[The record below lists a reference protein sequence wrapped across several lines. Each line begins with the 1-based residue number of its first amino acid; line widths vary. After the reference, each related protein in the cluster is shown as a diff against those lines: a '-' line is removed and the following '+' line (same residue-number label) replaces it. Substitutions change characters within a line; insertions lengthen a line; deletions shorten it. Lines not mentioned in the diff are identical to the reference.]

1 MCDYSQLSDH
11 NYSELLMK
19 NEAANAPIM
28 FEEFV
33 KVVIRPD
40 IYCACTFVMQF
51 TKLIVFFSFSHEKI
65 EGMARFF
72 FLNFI
77 IHVVLVNPLT
87 FNSQDLIVNSPL
99 WLLYISL

>member
-1 MCDYSQLSDH
+1 
-11 NYSELLMK
+11 MK

-40 IYCACTFVMQF
+40 TYCACTFVMQF
-51 TKLIVFFSFSHEKI
+51 TELIIFFSFSHEKI

-72 FLNFI
+72 
-77 IHVVLVNPLT
+77 
-87 FNSQDLIVNSPL
+87 S
-99 WLLYISL
+99 

>member
-1 MCDYSQLSDH
+1 
-11 NYSELLMK
+11 MK

-51 TKLIVFFSFSHEKI
+51 TKLIVFFSFSREKI